1 MNNHADCQ
9 DRQGPI
15 MALVLGE
22 LETGAVDQLRKHIDT
37 CQTCSDLYQALVDEE
52 QMVRSTFD
60 GVAATTEAMERNLIE
75 LCDEHLGHRM
85 ISFGRAW
92 GGLRTVSPIVKIAAA
107 AVIIIAVLIGV
118 NQFGGSFDGASVA
131 WAQVVKN
138 VEKAKTVTF
147 RLKTSMTGMPDSE
160 IMVYDSSEYGSRLDL
175 YVDGKI
181 TTRIYGP
188 KDKNVSVM
196 VIPEAK
202 IYTRMSFT
210 DQQRHQMHEREKDPR
225 EFVALFLSVDHTE
238 LGRRTIGGIEVE
250 GLEVD
255 SPKVGG
261 GMFES
266 AIGRLWVD
274 VKTEL
279 PVRMEI
285 EGVSAGGK
293 IQTKMVMDE
302 FKWDEELDASE
313 FEPDIPADY
322 TLQAE
327 TKVSDINEDKMI
339 EGLQF
344 FSELTGGRYPSSMAS
359 MTADHE
365 LREAWQQ
372 KYNRP
377 PTNEELDKF
386 HKVSAACRF
395 YADLLEE
402 NKDVQYHGDK
412 VTANDIDDEL
422 MRWKI
427 SDNEYRVIYG
437 DLRVETVVDRNKLL
451 DLALKISGEKLPP
464 HKRSKVLRILSL
476 NEKDV
481 IRGLGVWLEL
491 LDGRYPNSL
500 DPKVSI
506 KQSESLLAAKY
517 GIRDKNDK
525 KKIKEAEAESYDL
538 FFASAFYNKLI
549 REKKDV
555 AYYGDKITV
564 EDSGKVLMRWK
575 ISGGRYRVVFGNLT
589 RKSVTAEELAE
600 LEEVIP

>member
-1 MNNHADCQ
+1 MNNYAPCH
-9 DRQGPI
+9 DRREAI
-15 MALVLGE
+15 MALVLDE
-22 LETGAVDQLRKHIDT
+22 LEPIAAEELRKHIDT
-37 CQTCSDLYQALVDEE
+37 CRTCRDLYQVLTDEE
-52 QMVRSTFD
+52 KMIRSAFD
-60 GVAATTEAMERNLIE
+60 EVAATTEAMERNLIE
-75 LCDEHLGHRM
+75 QCDEHLGHRT

-92 GGLRTVSPIVKIAAA
+92 GGLRTMSTIVKIAAA

-118 NQFGGSFDGASVA
+118 NHFGGSFDGASVA

-138 VEKAKTVTF
+138 VQKAKTVTF

-181 TTRIYGP
+181 TSRIYGP
-188 KDKNVSVM
+188 KGDNVSIM
-196 VIPEAK
+196 VIPGAK
-202 IYTRMSFT
+202 TYTRMSFT
-210 DQQRHQMHEREKDPR
+210 DQQRQQMHKREKDPR

-238 LGRRTIGGIEVE
+238 LGRRTIDGIEAE

-285 EGVSAGGK
+285 EGVSAGGE
-293 IQTKMVMDE
+293 IQTQMVMDE
-302 FKWDEELDASE
+302 FKWDEELDAGE
-313 FEPDIPADY
+313 FDPDIPVDY

-327 TKVSDINEDKMI
+327 TKMSDINEDKMV

-372 KYNRP
+372 KYNRG

-395 YADLLEE
+395 YADLLEG
-402 NKDVQYHGDK
+402 NKDVEYHGDK

-437 DLRVETVVDRNKLL
+437 DLRVETVVDKNKLL
-451 DLALKISGEKLPP
+451 DMALRISGEKLPL

-491 LDGRYPNSL
+491 LDGRYPDSL
-500 DPKVSI
+500 EPKIAV
-506 KQSESLLAAKY
+506 KQADSLLAAKY
-517 GIRDKNDK
+517 GIIDKNDK

-538 FFASAFYNKLI
+538 FFASAFYDKLI
-549 REKKDV
+549 REKKDI
-555 AYYGDKITV
+555 AYYGDEITV

-575 ISGGRYRVVFGNLT
+575 ISGGRYRVVFGNLI

>member
-1 MNNHADCQ
+1 
-9 DRQGPI
+9 
-15 MALVLGE
+15 MALVVDE
-22 LETGAVDQLRKHIDT
+22 LETGVADELRKHIDT
-37 CQTCSDLYQALVDEE
+37 CRICRDLYEAFADEE
-52 QMVRSTFD
+52 QMLRSAFD
-60 GVAATTEAMERNLIE
+60 EVAATTEAMERNLIE
-75 LCDEHLGHRM
+75 QCDEHLGHRK

-92 GGLRTVSPIVKIAAA
+92 GGLRTVSPIVKIATA
-107 AVIIIAVLIGV
+107 AVIMIAVLFGV
-118 NQFGGSFDGASVA
+118 NQFGGSFDGASVV

-138 VEKAKTVTF
+138 VGKAKTVTF

-181 TTRIYGP
+181 TSRIYGP

-202 IYTRMSFT
+202 IYTRTSFT

-238 LGRRTIGGIEVE
+238 LGRRTIDGIEVE

-285 EGVSAGGK
+285 EGVSASGQ
-293 IQTKMVMDE
+293 IQTQMVMDE
-302 FKWDEELDASE
+302 FKWHEELEAGE

-327 TKVSDINEDKMI
+327 TKMSDINEDKMI

-344 FSELTGGRYPSSMAS
+344 FVQLTDGRYPNSLAS

-365 LREAWQQ
+365 LREAWQK
-372 KYNRP
+372 KYDRG

-395 YADLLEE
+395 YANLLEG
-402 NKDVQYHGDK
+402 NKDVEYHGDK

-427 SDNEYRVIYG
+427 SENEYRVIYG

-481 IRGLGVWLEL
+481 IRGLGIWLEL
-491 LDGRYPNSL
+491 LDGRYPDSL
-500 DPKVSI
+500 EPEI
-506 KQSESLLAAKY
+506 ARKQADSLLAAKY
-517 GIRDKNDK
+517 GIRNITDK
-525 KKIKEAEAESYDL
+525 KKIKEAEAETLDL

-589 RKSVTAEELAE
+589 RKSITAEELAE
-600 LEEVIP
+600 LEGTVLR